1 MIPRARP
8 REGEKY
14 LGCTM
19 SRRTAFSS
27 LRQTSKVRMI
37 ISMQLTILAGS
48 RPITFLAVLP
58 SRTRTFQSY
67 SLIIIFRDTDPNA
80 MQSTNHILL
89 YGNDL
94 GPNYSSTATQ
104 TILSQLSVLYIGL
117 TSMHDSFGPHTTAPP
132 LKLDSLTFS
141 GPALHI
147 DDTSLLPLNIL
158 RRRGSQY
165 VLTPGLNISAFADAA
180 VPVARAG
187 GPEVASSLLPFA
199 NASAPILVEKLRH
212 ETYSCS
218 WAYSH

>member
-1 MIPRARP
+1 
-8 REGEKY
+8 
-14 LGCTM
+14 
-19 SRRTAFSS
+19 
-27 LRQTSKVRMI
+27 
-37 ISMQLTILAGS
+37 
-48 RPITFLAVLP
+48 
-58 SRTRTFQSY
+58 
-67 SLIIIFRDTDPNA
+67 

-141 GPALHI
+141 GPALHM
-147 DDTSLLPLNIL
+147 DDTSLFPLNIL

-180 VPVARAG
+180 VPVARAS
-187 GPEVASSLLPFA
+187 GPEVASSLLPFERTHTCRETTPRNLLVLMGVLA
-199 NASAPILVEKLRH
+199 LAASYPWHACGGTCNGRVYVWSMMATAAAMIPERNIRAGAPAAR
-212 ETYSCS
+212 
-218 WAYSH
+218 A